1 MSHSLSSTLA
11 CTLAMRSYEWQ
22 NIKYMSNTVLSFT
35 LCIYTFNSRNV
46 CVSWVGIMR
55 HKIFVDTHQYCL
67 KIILK
72 HYLFQYIMDIYLCSV
87 FIYCINTDTDY
98 WWPILTNISSAE
110 NCTLAKSVSSLLSQ
124 ASSQVQSWENTHQR
138 SVWHHIS

>member
-1 MSHSLSSTLA
+1 M
-11 CTLAMRSYEWQ
+11 YQ
-22 NIKYMSNTVLSFT
+22 
-35 LCIYTFNSRNV
+35 TFNSRNV

-138 SVWHHIS
+138 SVWNHISYTLTFMFNCLLPVIGQGHFLHTAWNRIFCA